1 MSIFFTPKIFFAPM
15 PKQNQASR
23 NRVEQPTL
31 GHEHGQRNTFPRD
44 VVDVLII
51 DEFKIAQKLK
61 TGEAAIEKKTRDRK
75 TAAPPIERVQRSYG
89 PSQTAPTTPPH
100 HITISLQ

>member
-1 MSIFFTPKIFFAPM
+1 MKERHRCIKRKLNPKRKRAAAMSIFFTPKIFFAPM

-44 VVDVLII
+44 VVDVLVI
-51 DEFKIAQKLK
+51 DEFEIAQEMK
-61 TGEAAIEKKTRDRK
+61 TGETAIEKKTGDRE
-75 TAAPPIERVQRSYG
+75 TG
-89 PSQTAPTTPPH
+89 APT
-100 HITISLQ
+100 IE